1 LTDEYWQ
8 DLKMAE
14 VGALVE
20 KAEVDAIVAAP
31 VPGPVEVP
39 VATVG
44 EKRKKDYSN
53 IRCENSCWLG
63 RCSY

>member
-1 LTDEYWQ
+1 
-8 DLKMAE
+8 MAE